1 MKVQFAAFIA
11 KPVKDEDVK
20 RFDPKPGNEKGSIV
34 VSVIVAEAGKEKQFH
49 KVEFWGREELHKY
62 LTPGRPVEVSGDMG
76 YTLSESENS
85 KSVKYYSIKNAD
97 IQLLT
102 SSEESSEE

>member
-20 RFDPKPGNEKGSIV
+20 RFDPKPGKEKGSIV
-34 VSVIVAEAGKEKQFH
+34 ASVIVAEAGKEKQFH

-62 LTPGRPVEVSGDMG
+62 LTPGRLVEVSGDMG
-76 YTLSESENS
+76 YSLSESENS